1 MKGAL
6 FETLRAPAPIVDI
19 GLNLTHRDFQGDL
32 VGVLQRAAEANVVA
46 IVGTGTNAKSSRK
59 MATAVKKSLHG
70 TDQVLYRTVGVHP
83 HDAKTFFEEEI
94 AKLAAEEG
102 VLAVGECGLDYDRMF
117 SEAKVQREAFVAQ
130 LRIAVKLNLP
140 VFLHQR
146 LGFDDFNAIMDAE
159 WPAERARRAVVH
171 CFTGDYKELSHY
183 VKKGYMVGITGF
195 VCKKNRSQD
204 LRHALSSGVLPLTQ
218 LMIETDGPFMS
229 PFGKIRRC
237 EPAMLPHIA
246 RELAI
251 LMNVDFEELCIQT
264 TKNFREW
271 GGLINQ

>member
-1 MKGAL
+1 M
-6 FETLRAPAPIVDI
+6 
-19 GLNLTHRDFQGDL
+19 
-32 VGVLQRAAEANVVA
+32 GVLLRAAEANVLT
-46 IVGTGTNAKSSRK
+46 IVGTGTSAKSSRK
-59 MATAVKKSLHG
+59 MATALKKSFNIA
-70 TDQVLYRTVGVHP
+70 DQVLYRTVGVHP
-83 HDAKTFFEEEI
+83 HEAKTFVEDEI
-94 AKLAAEEG
+94 AKLAAQEG
-102 VLAVGECGLDYDRMF
+102 VIAVGECGLDYDRMF
-117 SEAKVQREAFVAQ
+117 SEAKVQRSAFEAQ

-146 LGFDDFNAIMDAE
+146 LGFADFNAIMDVE
-159 WPAERARRAVVH
+159 WPTDRARRAVVH
-171 CFTGDYKELSHY
+171 CFTGDYKELAHY

-204 LRHALSSGVLPLTQ
+204 LRNALSTGVLPLTQ

-251 LMNVDFEELCIQT
+251 LMGVDFEQLCVQT

-271 GGLINQ
+271 AGLHEQ